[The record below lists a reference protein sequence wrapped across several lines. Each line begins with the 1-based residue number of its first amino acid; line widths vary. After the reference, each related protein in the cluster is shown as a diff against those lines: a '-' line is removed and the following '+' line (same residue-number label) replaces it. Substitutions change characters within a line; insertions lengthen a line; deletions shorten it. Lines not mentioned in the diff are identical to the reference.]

1 MIQLGY
7 SLSSEEHRP
16 DQLIEQA
23 RRAED
28 AGFSFAVISDHF
40 HPWISA
46 QGQSPFVWSVLGGI
60 ARETSHLRVGTG
72 VTCPLIR
79 MHPAIVA
86 QAAATTAAMFGD
98 RFFLGVGTGERLN
111 EHVLGDRWPA
121 APERRAML
129 EESVRLLR
137 HLWQGGTRSFDG
149 RFYQVEQARLYT
161 LPDAP
166 PPIYLAAVGDRAAE
180 LAGRIGDGLISTSPS
195 AAAVKGFEGAG
206 GGGKPRLGQLKV
218 CWARTEEEAL
228 EVAMRAW
235 PTSALPSVL
244 NSELATPKQFEDA
257 CAAATPEMLERAIVL
272 GPDPERHL
280 EAIHEFV
287 KAGFDHVFVLQV
299 GPEVDGFVRFYE
311 REVMPRL
318 EAVSAGAGAASWRS

>member
-16 DQLIEQA
+16 DQLIERA
-23 RRAED
+23 RRAEE

-46 QGQSPFVWSVLGGI
+46 QGQSPFVWSVLGGM
-60 ARETSHLRVGTG
+60 ARETSRLRVGTG

-121 APERRAML
+121 AAERRAML
-129 EESVRLLR
+129 EEAVRLMR

-149 RFYQVEQARLYT
+149 RYYQVEQARLYT
-161 LPDAP
+161 LPEAAP
-166 PPIYLAAVGDRAAE
+166 PVYVAAVGSRAAE

-195 AAAVKGFEGAG
+195 ADTVRGFQGAG
-206 GGGKPRLGQLKV
+206 GAGKPRLGQLKV
-218 CWARTEEEAL
+218 CWARNEEEAR
-228 EVAMRAW
+228 EVAMRVW

-257 CAAATPEMLERAIVL
+257 CAAATPEVLEQAIVL

-280 EAIHEFV
+280 AAIQEFAR
-287 KAGFDHVFVLQV
+287 AGFDHVFVQQV
-299 GPEVDGFVRFYE
+299 GSEVDGFVRFYE
-311 REVMPRL
+311 REVMPHL
-318 EAVSAGAGAASWRS
+318 EGVAAGAGAADWRS